1 MRHCPPRSLSTRP
14 PGICQTPGTI
24 GVARALAT
32 QGLGDLGTS
41 LFRSVCHSF
50 LPLKV
55 NLKTAPSVL
64 AAKNWSPSDE
74 KRTKAGPPIFGP
86 STHSPPTRRPFQR
99 LATTLPLSLAATSEK
114 AAGSVIE
121 PTF

>member
-14 PGICQTPGTI
+14 PGICQTTLTI

-50 LPLKV
+50 LPLTV
-55 NLKTAPSVL
+55 NLKTVPSVL

-74 KRTKAGPPIFGP
+74 KRTRAGPPIVGP
-86 STHSPPTRRPFQR
+86 SAHLPPKRRPFQM
-99 LATTLPLSLAATSEK
+99 LATMLPLSLAAMSE
-114 AAGSVIE
+114 I
-121 PTF
+121 